1 MTLSIHSFIAR
12 RSGSDFNLF
21 ADGVQFGRLADC
33 ETAHIF
39 ICDDERLD
47 QHVQFRL
54 EPDFSLRETLAAVR
68 AGYEDYL
75 TDLEDDALLGRD

>member
-1 MTLSIHSFIAR
+1 MITFIAR

-39 ICDDERLD
+39 ICDNERLD
-47 QHVQFRL
+47 QNVQLRIQ
-54 EPDFSLRETLAAVR
+54 PDFSIREKLAAVR

-75 TDLEDDALLGRD
+75 ADVENDMLIGRD

>member
-1 MTLSIHSFIAR
+1 MTAFIAR

-39 ICDDERLD
+39 IR
-47 QHVQFRL
+47 
-54 EPDFSLRETLAAVR
+54 
-68 AGYEDYL
+68 DYNF
-75 TDLEDDALLGRD
+75 